1 MRLKKHILTLKERT
15 CTEASG
21 KHIPAEKGH
30 ILMAVF
36 EFSPELAA
44 LSEKALEL
52 CQPQFAEL
60 DRMAEYN
67 GQRVLKA
74 FIDNKISDIHMKGT
88 NGYGYGDDGRD
99 KLDAVFAQ
107 ILGTEDA
114 LVRHNFVNGTHAIT
128 TALFGILRPGDLLL
142 SVTGEPY
149 DTMQG
154 VISGEGTGSLKDFGV
169 RFAKVDL
176 LPDGTPDYE
185 GIKAQAKDC
194 RMAYIQRSRGY
205 SLRPSLT
212 IDVIGRICEAIR
224 SVNESCVILTDN
236 CYGEL
241 VEDRE
246 PTAVGSDI
254 IVGSLIKNLGGGIAE
269 TGGYIA
275 GRADLV
281 EQCAFRLTTPGTGK
295 EVGASLN
302 QLRGLYLGIF
312 HAPEAI
318 CAALKTSVFAAA
330 LFSLMGYEAF
340 PKYNEKR
347 TDIIEAL
354 KLGGEKQLI
363 AFCQGIQA
371 GSPVD
376 SFASPE
382 PWDMPGYD
390 SQVIMAAGA
399 FTMGA
404 SIELSADAPLR
415 EPYAVWLQGG
425 LTFPTGKAG
434 IMTAAQHML
443 DKGLCSI

>member
-1 MRLKKHILTLKERT
+1 
-15 CTEASG
+15 
-21 KHIPAEKGH
+21 
-30 ILMAVF
+30 MAFF
-36 EFSPELAA
+36 EFSPELVE
-44 LSEKALEL
+44 LSEKAMEL
-52 CQPQFAEL
+52 CRPQFAEL

-107 ILGTEDA
+107 ILGAEDA

-128 TALFGILRPGDLLL
+128 TALFGVLRPGELML

-149 DTMQG
+149 DTIQG
-154 VISGEGTGSLKDFGV
+154 VISGEGIGSLRDFGV
-169 RFAKVDL
+169 KFDKVDL
-176 LPDGTPDYE
+176 LPDGNPDYE
-185 GIKAQAKDC
+185 GIKARAGSCK
-194 RMAYIQRSRGY
+194 MAYIQRSRGY
-205 SLRPSLT
+205 SLRPSLNIET
-212 IDVIGRICEAIR
+212 IGRICEAVR
-224 SVNESCVILTDN
+224 SVNPDCVILTDN

-241 VEDRE
+241 VEEKE
-246 PTAVGSDI
+246 PVAVGSDL

-275 GRADLV
+275 GRRDLV
-281 EQCAFRLTTPGTGK
+281 ELCAYRLTTPGTGK

-302 QLRGLYLGIF
+302 QLRGMYLGVY
-312 HAPEAI
+312 HAPEAV
-318 CAALKTSVFAAA
+318 CAALKTAVFAAA
-330 LFSLMGYEAF
+330 LAELLGYEAF

-354 KLGGEKQLI
+354 KLGGKEQLI

-443 DKGLCSI
+443 DKGLCCVRK

>member
-1 MRLKKHILTLKERT
+1 
-15 CTEASG
+15 
-21 KHIPAEKGH
+21 
-30 ILMAVF
+30 MAVF
-36 EFSPELAA
+36 NFSPELVE
-44 LSEKALEL
+44 LSEKAMEM
-52 CQPQFAEL
+52 CRPRFAEL
-60 DRMAEYN
+60 DRMADFN

-107 ILGTEDA
+107 ILGAEDA

-128 TALFGILRPGDLLL
+128 TALFGLLRPGDLML

-149 DTMQG
+149 DTIQG
-154 VISGEGTGSLKDFGV
+154 VISGEGIGSLKDFGV
-169 RFAKVDL
+169 RFDKVDL

-185 GIKAQAKDC
+185 GIKARAGNCK
-194 RMAYIQRSRGY
+194 MAYIQRSRGY

-212 IDVIGRICEAIR
+212 IEVIGKICESVR
-224 SVNESCVILTDN
+224 SVNPDCIIMTDN

-241 VEDRE
+241 VEEVE

-275 GRADLV
+275 GRKDLV
-281 EQCAFRLTTPGTGK
+281 ELCAYRLTTPGAGK

-302 QLRGLYLGIF
+302 QLRGMYLGIF
-312 HAPEAI
+312 HAPEAV

-330 LFSLMGYEAF
+330 LFQLMGYEAF
-340 PKYNEKR
+340 PKYDEKR
-347 TDIIEAL
+347 TDIIAAL

-363 AFCQGIQA
+363 AFCEGIQS

-376 SFASPE
+376 SFATPE
-382 PWDMPGYD
+382 PWDMPGYG

-434 IMTAAQHML
+434 IMLAAQSML
-443 DKGLCSI
+443 DKGLAKI

>member
-1 MRLKKHILTLKERT
+1 MCIQYSGSIPGLERID
-15 CTEASG
+15 
-21 KHIPAEKGH
+21 K
-30 ILMAVF
+30 MAF
-36 EFSPELAA
+36 FNFSPELVE
-44 LSEKALEL
+44 LSEKAMQL
-52 CQPQFAEL
+52 CAPQFAEL

-107 ILGTEDA
+107 ILGAEDA
-114 LVRHNFVNGTHAIT
+114 LVRHNFVNGTHTLT

-169 RFAKVDL
+169 KFAKVDL
-176 LPDGTPDYE
+176 LPDGTPDLE
-185 GIKAQAKDC
+185 GIRKAAGDC

-212 IDVIGRICEAIR
+212 VDVIGEICAAVR
-224 SVNESCVILTDN
+224 SVNPDSVIFVDN

-241 VEDRE
+241 VEERE
-246 PTAVGSDI
+246 PLAVGADLI
-254 IVGSLIKNLGGGIAE
+254 AGSLIKNLGGGIAE

-275 GRADLV
+275 GKADLV

-312 HAPEAI
+312 HAPEAV
-318 CAALKTSVFAAA
+318 CAALKTAIFAAA
-330 LFSLMGYEAF
+330 LAELLGFEAF

-415 EPYAVWLQGG
+415 EPFAVWLQGG
-425 LTFPTGKAG
+425 LTFPTAKVG
-434 IMTAAQHML
+434 ILTAAQHML
-443 DKGLCSI
+443 DKGLCTISK

>member
-1 MRLKKHILTLKERT
+1 
-15 CTEASG
+15 
-21 KHIPAEKGH
+21 
-30 ILMAVF
+30 MAFF
-36 EFSPELAA
+36 EFSPELVK
-44 LSEKALEL
+44 LSEKAMEL
-52 CQPQFAEL
+52 CRPQFAEI

-74 FIDNKISDIHMKGT
+74 FIDNRISDIHMKGT

-99 KLDAVFAQ
+99 RLDAVFAQ

-114 LVRHNFVNGTHAIT
+114 LVRHNFVNGTHAIS
-128 TALFGILRPGDLLL
+128 TALYGILRPGDLLL

-154 VISGEGTGSLKDFGV
+154 VISGEGTGSLRDFGV
-169 RFAKVDL
+169 KFDKVDL
-176 LPDGTPDYE
+176 LPDGTPDYD
-185 GIKAQAKDC
+185 GIKHKAGAC

-212 IDVIGRICEAIR
+212 IEVIGKICEAVR
-224 SVNESCVILTDN
+224 SVNPDCVIFTDN

-246 PTAVGSDI
+246 PTAAGADLI
-254 IVGSLIKNLGGGIAE
+254 AGSLIKNLGGGIAE

-275 GRADLV
+275 GKAALV

-302 QLRGLYLGIF
+302 QLRGMYLGIY
-312 HAPEAI
+312 HAPEAV
-318 CAALKTSVFAAA
+318 CSALKTAAFAAA
-330 LFSLMGYEAF
+330 LFSMMGYETF
-340 PKYNEKR
+340 PKYDEKR

-354 KLGGEKQLI
+354 KLGGENQLI

-376 SFASPE
+376 SFATPE

-443 DKGLCSI
+443 DKGLCTIG

>member
-1 MRLKKHILTLKERT
+1 M
-15 CTEASG
+15 S
-21 KHIPAEKGH
+21 
-30 ILMAVF
+30 F
-36 EFSPELAA
+36 FNFSPELTA
-44 LSEKALEL
+44 LSERAMEL
-52 CQPQFAEL
+52 CRPQFSEL

-107 ILGTEDA
+107 ILGAEDA

-128 TALFGILRPGDLLL
+128 TALFGILRPGDLML

-149 DTMQG
+149 DTIQG
-154 VISGEGTGSLKDFGV
+154 VISGEGTGSLRDFGV
-169 RFAKVDL
+169 RFDKVDL

-185 GIKAQAKDC
+185 GIKQKAGGCK
-194 RMAYIQRSRGY
+194 MAYIQRSRGY

-212 IDVIGRICEAIR
+212 IEVIGKICAAVR
-224 SVNESCVILTDN
+224 SVNPDCVILTDN

-241 VEDRE
+241 VEEKE
-246 PTAVGSDI
+246 PVAVGSDL

-275 GRADLV
+275 GKKELV
-281 EQCAFRLTTPGTGK
+281 ELCAFRLTTPGTGK

-302 QLRGLYLGIF
+302 QLRGMYLGLF
-312 HAPEAI
+312 HAPEAV
-318 CAALKTSVFAAA
+318 CAALKTAVFAAA
-330 LFSLMGYEAF
+330 LFQLLGYEAF
-340 PKYNEKR
+340 PKYDEKR
-347 TDIIEAL
+347 TDIIESL

-390 SQVIMAAGA
+390 SKVIMAAGA

-415 EPYAVWLQGG
+415 EPFAVWLQGG

-434 IMTAAQHML
+434 ILTAAQHMI
-443 DKGLCSI
+443 DNGLCSIK

>member
-1 MRLKKHILTLKERT
+1 
-15 CTEASG
+15 
-21 KHIPAEKGH
+21 
-30 ILMAVF
+30 MAFF
-36 EFSPELAA
+36 EFSPELVK
-44 LSEKALEL
+44 LSEKAMEM
-52 CQPQFAEL
+52 CRPQFAEL
-60 DRMAEYN
+60 DRMADFN

-107 ILGTEDA
+107 ILGAEDA
-114 LVRHNFVNGTHAIT
+114 LVRHNFVNGTHALT

-154 VISGEGTGSLKDFGV
+154 VISGEGTGSLRDFGV

-176 LPDGTPDYE
+176 LPDGTPDYD
-185 GIKAQAKDC
+185 GIRKAAGDC

-205 SLRPSLT
+205 SLRPSLDVDT
-212 IDVIGRICEAIR
+212 IGKICEAVR
-224 SVNESCVILTDN
+224 SVNKDCVIFTDN

-241 VEDRE
+241 VEERE
-246 PTAVGSDI
+246 PLAVGVDLI
-254 IVGSLIKNLGGGIAE
+254 AGSLIKNLGGGIAE

-281 EQCAFRLTTPGTGK
+281 ELCAFRLTTPGTGK

-302 QLRGLYLGIF
+302 QLRGMFLGIF
-312 HAPEAI
+312 HAPEAV
-318 CAALKTSVFAAA
+318 CAALKTAVFAAA
-330 LFSLMGYEAF
+330 LFQLMGYEAF
-340 PKYNEKR
+340 PKYDEKR

-363 AFCQGIQA
+363 AFCQGIQE

-390 SQVIMAAGA
+390 SKVIMAAGA

-415 EPYAVWLQGG
+415 EPFAVWLQGG

-443 DKGLCSI
+443 DKGLCTIKN

>member
-1 MRLKKHILTLKERT
+1 
-15 CTEASG
+15 
-21 KHIPAEKGH
+21 
-30 ILMAVF
+30 MAFF
-36 EFSPELAA
+36 EFSPELVE
-44 LSEKALEL
+44 LSEKAMEM
-52 CQPQFAEL
+52 CRPRFAEL
-60 DRMAEYN
+60 DRMADYN

-107 ILGTEDA
+107 ILGAEDA

-128 TALFGILRPGDLLL
+128 TALFGMLRPGDLML

-149 DTMQG
+149 DTIQG
-154 VISGEGTGSLKDFGV
+154 VISGEGIGSLRDFGV
-169 RFAKVDL
+169 KFDKVDL

-185 GIKAQAKDC
+185 GIKARAGSCK
-194 RMAYIQRSRGY
+194 MAYIQRSRGY

-212 IDVIGRICEAIR
+212 IEVIGKICDAVR
-224 SVNESCVILTDN
+224 SVNPDCIIMTDN

-241 VEDRE
+241 VEEVE

-254 IVGSLIKNLGGGIAE
+254 IIGSLIKNLGGGIAE

-275 GRADLV
+275 GRRDLV
-281 EQCAFRLTTPGTGK
+281 ELCAYRLTTPGAGK

-302 QLRGLYLGIF
+302 QLRGMYLGIY
-312 HAPEAI
+312 HAPEAV

-330 LFSLMGYEAF
+330 LFELMGYEAF

-347 TDIIEAL
+347 TDIIAAL

-363 AFCQGIQA
+363 AFCQGIQG

-434 IMTAAQHML
+434 IMLAAQSML
-443 DKGLCSI
+443 DKGLAKI

>member
-1 MRLKKHILTLKERT
+1 
-15 CTEASG
+15 
-21 KHIPAEKGH
+21 
-30 ILMAVF
+30 MAFF
-36 EFSPELAA
+36 EFSPELVK
-44 LSEKALEL
+44 LSEKAMEM
-52 CQPQFAEL
+52 CKPQFAEL
-60 DRMAEYN
+60 DRMADFN

-107 ILGTEDA
+107 ILGAEDA
-114 LVRHNFVNGTHAIT
+114 LVRHNFVNGTHALT

-154 VISGEGTGSLKDFGV
+154 VISGEGTGSLRDFGV

-176 LPDGTPDYE
+176 LPDGTPDYD
-185 GIKAQAKDC
+185 GIRKAAGDC

-205 SLRPSLT
+205 SLRPSLDVDT
-212 IDVIGRICEAIR
+212 IGKICEAVR
-224 SVNESCVILTDN
+224 SVNKDCVIFTDN

-241 VEDRE
+241 VEERE
-246 PTAVGSDI
+246 PLAVGADLI
-254 IVGSLIKNLGGGIAE
+254 AGSLIKNLGGGIAE

-281 EQCAFRLTTPGTGK
+281 ELCAFRLTTPGTGK

-302 QLRGLYLGIF
+302 QLRGMFLGIF
-312 HAPEAI
+312 HAPEAV
-318 CAALKTSVFAAA
+318 CAALKTAVFAAA
-330 LFSLMGYEAF
+330 LFQLMGYEAF
-340 PKYNEKR
+340 PKYDEKR

-363 AFCQGIQA
+363 AFCQGIQE

-390 SQVIMAAGA
+390 SKVIMAAGA

-415 EPYAVWLQGG
+415 EPFAVWLQGG

-443 DKGLCSI
+443 DNGLCTIKN

>member
-1 MRLKKHILTLKERT
+1 
-15 CTEASG
+15 
-21 KHIPAEKGH
+21 
-30 ILMAVF
+30 MAIF
-36 EFSPELAA
+36 DFSPEIVR
-44 LSEKALEL
+44 LSEEAMKL

-60 DRMAEYN
+60 DRVAEYN

-128 TALFGILRPGDLLL
+128 TALFGLLRPGDLLL

-154 VISGEGTGSLKDFGV
+154 VISGEGIGSLKDFGV

-176 LPDGTPDYE
+176 LPDGTPDYD
-185 GIKAQAKDC
+185 GIKACARDC

-212 IDVIGRICEAIR
+212 IDVIGKICEAVR
-224 SVNESCVILTDN
+224 SVNKSCIILTDN

-246 PTAVGSDI
+246 PSAVGSDI

-312 HAPEAI
+312 HAPQAV

-330 LFSLMGYEAF
+330 LFTLMGYEAF
-340 PKYNEKR
+340 PKYDEKR

-390 SQVIMAAGA
+390 SRVIMAAGA

-425 LTFPTGKAG
+425 LTFPTGKIG
-434 IMTAAQHML
+434 IMTAAQKIL
-443 DKGLCSI
+443 GND